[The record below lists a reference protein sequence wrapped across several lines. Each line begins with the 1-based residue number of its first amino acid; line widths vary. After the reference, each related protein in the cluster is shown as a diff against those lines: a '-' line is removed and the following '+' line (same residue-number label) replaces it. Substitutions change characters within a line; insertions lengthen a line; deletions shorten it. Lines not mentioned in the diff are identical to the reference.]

1 MLKHSVESLTH
12 SIPKIITFCLF
23 LSNIP
28 SQCENIIPFLFS
40 STTLCLIFHH
50 YDSNKIQVSL
60 SIKDKIVISTNI
72 VVTYLSAFLFI
83 ERVKENLIVPYDYHF
98 YADQFMTVVRWILAE
113 EFLFYHMHRLFH
125 TKLFYNNPLVGH
137 KMHHKFK
144 ITSAWTSFYA
154 HPVDNFLSVVGITLL
169 TPYVQIMYL
178 NHRIQLQTLVF
189 FMFSGIV
196 TFISSHH
203 VVETRQRSTDGTDH
217 LQHHKFFNCNFGNF
231 GVFDKLYNTYKKQR

>member
-1 MLKHSVESLTH
+1 MLKYITESLTH

-23 LSNIP
+23 LPNIP
-28 SQCENIIPFLFS
+28 TYYENIIPFLFS

-50 YDSNKIQVSL
+50 YDSNKIKVDL
-60 SIKDKIVISTNI
+60 SIKDKIVILTNI
-72 VVTYLSAFLFI
+72 IVTYFSVFLFVEI
-83 ERVKENLIVPYDYHF
+83 IKDNLIVPYDYQF
-98 YADQFMTVVRWILAE
+98 DTDQFMTVVGWVLAE
-113 EFLFYHMHRLFH
+113 EFMFYHIHRLFH
-125 TKLFYNNPLVGH
+125 TKLLYNNPLVGH

-203 VVETRQRSTDGTDH
+203 AVETRQKRTEGTDH

-231 GVFDKLYNTYKKQR
+231 GVFDKLYNTYKKQK